1 MHKNKRIKMKIRKF
15 NENKTDNNLYDALQ
29 NIKDVL
35 NIDDEDSISI
45 KHISKRFS
53 LQFHDEKSEYLI
65 SEMGDINGIDRWSE
79 LVVKL
84 YDIKII
90 MSPKDSN
97 EEVFKK
103 SIKFFKN
110 LIRIN
115 NTLPGNWKLSS
126 NYNID
131 LDNDIIEIVL
141 IEN

>member
-1 MHKNKRIKMKIRKF
+1 MKIRKF

-45 KHISKRFS
+45 KHI
-53 LQFHDEKSEYLI
+53 DEKSEYLI

>member
-1 MHKNKRIKMKIRKF
+1 MKIRKF

>member
-45 KHISKRFS
+45 KHI
-53 LQFHDEKSEYLI
+53 DEKSEYLI

>member
-1 MHKNKRIKMKIRKF
+1 LHKNKRIKMKIRKF

-45 KHISKRFS
+45 KHI
-53 LQFHDEKSEYLI
+53 DEKSEYLI

>member
-1 MHKNKRIKMKIRKF
+1 MKIRKF

-45 KHISKRFS
+45 KHI
-53 LQFHDEKSEYLI
+53 DEKSEYLI

-115 NTLPGNWKLSS
+115 NTLPGNWKLS
-126 NYNID
+126 
-131 LDNDIIEIVL
+131 L
-141 IEN
+141 